1 METYGEQRRN
11 AMQREEREERDRKKA
26 RCREVWRKW
35 TNPRGKTGDRE
46 VQQTERNNIL
56 KRLWTE
62 RYGEME
68 RILVILLKS
77 KEQQRMDRIEERK
90 KRVKVKVR
98 DSSGMESKVI

>member
-1 METYGEQRRN
+1 M
-11 AMQREEREERDRKKA
+11 
-26 RCREVWRKW
+26 
-35 TNPRGKTGDRE
+35 
-46 VQQTERNNIL
+46 QQTERNNIW

-68 RILVILLKS
+68 RILLKS